1 MFIYVRTRTI
11 SVEKLS
17 DMEYGYDTDVDLE
30 DLLSSMDLDE
40 DDELEL
46 YERNKILDAI
56 DEAQGVSA
64 SHRDEVDFGDFFDGM
79 PDDLGFDLKDL

>member
-1 MFIYVRTRTI
+1 MFICIRTRTI

-56 DEAQGVSA
+56 EEVQGTSA
-64 SHRDEVDFGDFFDGM
+64 SHRDDAGMVDFFSGM